1 MSRRAIGIAA
11 IVLGLFVIACGGS
24 STGGA
29 TVIPATGAPAA
40 QATSGGAAA
49 QPTSAPAA
57 TAPTEAQAAAP
68 TEAQAAA
75 PAVAKVGDRTELNG
89 TALTVMK
96 VSRAAEL
103 SRFQKAKD
111 GNEFVIAEV
120 VIENVDKDKAPYNP
134 LYFKVKDGDG
144 FEYNADFTAGEQ
156 SLKSGELAKGEKAR
170 GNVAFEVKKDAKD
183 LVLEY
188 KPLVFGGDDA
198 IKVALE

>member
-1 MSRRAIGIAA
+1 MSRKAIGIAA

-29 TVIPATGAPAA
+29 TVIPATSAPAA
-40 QATSGGAAA
+40 QATSGGSAA

-57 TAPTEAQAAAP
+57 APTEVMVAAP
-68 TEAQAAA
+68 T
-75 PAVAKVGDRTELNG
+75 VAKVGDRTELNG

-103 SRFQKAKD
+103 SKFQKAKD

-134 LYFKVKDGDG
+134 LYFKVKDSDG
-144 FEYNADFTAGEQ
+144 FEYNADFTAGDQ

-170 GNVAFEVKKDAKD
+170 GNIAFEVKKDAKG

-188 KPLVFGGDDA
+188 RPLVIGGDDA

>member
-1 MSRRAIGIAA
+1 MSRKAIGIAA

-29 TVIPATGAPAA
+29 TVIPATSAPAA
-40 QATSGGAAA
+40 QATSGSSAA

-57 TAPTEAQAAAP
+57 APTAAQ
-68 TEAQAAA
+68 AA
-75 PAVAKVGDRTELNG
+75 PAVAKIGDRTELNG

-134 LYFKVKDGDG
+134 LYFKVKDSDG
-144 FEYNADFTAGEQ
+144 FEYNADFTAGDQ

-170 GNVAFEVKKDAKD
+170 GNIAFEVKKDAKG

-188 KPLVFGGDDA
+188 RPLVIGGDDA

>member
-1 MSRRAIGIAA
+1 MSRRAIGIIA

-29 TVIPATGAPAA
+29 TVIPATSAPAA
-40 QATSGGAAA
+40 QATSGGGAA
-49 QPTSAPAA
+49 QPTSAPADV
-57 TAPTEAQAAAP
+57 PTV
-68 TEAQAAA
+68 AA
-75 PAVAKVGDRTELNG
+75 PAPVVAKVGDKTELNG
-89 TALTVMK
+89 IALTVTK

-103 SRFQKAKD
+103 SQFQKAKD

-120 VIENVDKDKAPYNP
+120 VIENVDTDKAPYNP
-134 LYFKVKDGDG
+134 LYFKVKDSDG

-170 GNVAFEVKKDAKD
+170 GNVAFEVKKDAKG
-183 LVLEY
+183 LVMEY
-188 KPLVFGGDDA
+188 KPLVIGSSDA